1 MYVCVWGAGR
11 DIRTQDSYSDT
22 KKIKINSSTMQLLNY
37 QYLIKLICVQA
48 SKNLKKKIK
57 LFTVKVT
64 KGKL

>member
-1 MYVCVWGAGR
+1 MCVCGGGG

-48 SKNLKKKIK
+48 SKNLKKK
-57 LFTVKVT
+57 
-64 KGKL
+64 

>member
-1 MYVCVWGAGR
+1 MCVWGWGR

-22 KKIKINSSTMQLLNY
+22 KKIKINSSTMPLLNY